1 MHSLQLGAA
10 HFDRHM
16 RVHSVQLRRGASL
29 VIVYIHYLGE
39 SELAHEIGI
48 GWEEAGIQGREP
60 VQQGILDS
68 HIKKNNKIK

>member
-48 GWEEAGIQGREP
+48 G
-60 VQQGILDS
+60 
-68 HIKKNNKIK
+68 